1 VAEFGHE
8 IARALTSAQPTNWQS
23 DAARHAYE
31 PRPVI
36 EKVLDGSGKA
46 IIEPDGSSIRIPI
59 TPEIWAQLH
68 PEVQKLVKPG
78 EDMIVPLK

>member
-8 IARALTSAQPTNWQS
+8 LARTLASSDTTNWQS
-23 DAARHAYE
+23 DAARRAYE
-31 PRPVI
+31 PPAVI

-46 IIEPDGSSIRIPI
+46 IVEPDGSSIRIPI

-68 PEVQKLVKPG
+68 PDVQKLIKPG
-78 EDMIVPLK
+78 EDMILPLK